1 MTVERK
7 ESFDGCGCPQVLGE
21 DLRLVE
27 GQQNRMQRG
36 SNVWNL
42 PVAYDK
48 LGVRYRQWRKAI
60 ETGEEQIPFTRD

>member
-1 MTVERK
+1 M
-7 ESFDGCGCPQVLGE
+7 LGE

-60 ETGEEQIPFTRD
+60 ETGEEQIPLNTRD